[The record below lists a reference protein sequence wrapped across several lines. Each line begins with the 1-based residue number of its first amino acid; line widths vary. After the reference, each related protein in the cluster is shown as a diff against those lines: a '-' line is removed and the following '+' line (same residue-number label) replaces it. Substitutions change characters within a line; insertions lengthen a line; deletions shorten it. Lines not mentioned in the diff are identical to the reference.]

1 MKSKDWR
8 PTAFVETAPGVVAE
22 EEADAS
28 RLDRR
33 RSLLQFLR
41 QLVALDAAA
50 LLLTVTLLGRA
61 FTQPVQR
68 GAVALAIGAFLL
80 SLAGAGITF
89 LGGLL
94 RQAHVGSTHAS
105 AGDARAHAGATFAS
119 FFAFAFG
126 LGALAWFFF
135 ANWFR

>member
-80 SLAGAGITF
+80 SLAGAGIAL
-89 LGGLL
+89 LGGLV
-94 RQAHVGSTHAS
+94 RQALVGSPPAS